1 MLELSLQNQGCFV
14 FPVQIL
20 MDPLN
25 VTVSISLQLIVKKNS
40 RNILGSFTSG
50 ISTAQHYKNKDLVL
64 YT

>member
-1 MLELSLQNQGCFV
+1 MPELSLQNQGCFV
-14 FPVQIL
+14 FPVCL

-40 RNILGSFTSG
+40 RNTLGSFTSG